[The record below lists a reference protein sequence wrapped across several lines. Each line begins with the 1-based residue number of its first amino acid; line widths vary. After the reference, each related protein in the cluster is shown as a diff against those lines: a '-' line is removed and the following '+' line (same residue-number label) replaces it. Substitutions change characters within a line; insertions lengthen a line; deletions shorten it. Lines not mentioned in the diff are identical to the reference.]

1 MAQNM
6 QLLREILGILEQS
19 SKSEKERIEDE
30 EAKELK
36 RIRLRNFVQHEDRDY
51 PYNKARIY
59 QIENQRI
66 KNQLGGRRKKR
77 VIKKKKCMCK
87 KCTY

>member
-1 MAQNM
+1 M

-77 VIKKKKCMCK
+77 VIKKKCMCK